1 MSPGPAEPA
10 ISKDDWSP
18 LAPLGHH
25 PSRTWGSSLSST
37 GNQWASVWQAGRC
50 TPPVPVQCQNL
61 DWMVKCD
68 FSLLGPQPQSPC
80 PIVLLNQDLKWVG
93 TEGKW
98 GS

>member
-37 GNQWASVWQAGRC
+37 GNQWASVWQA
-50 TPPVPVQCQNL
+50 
-61 DWMVKCD
+61 K
-68 FSLLGPQPQSPC
+68 
-80 PIVLLNQDLKWVG
+80 G
-93 TEGKW
+93 TTQAHMGKEPACW
-98 GS
+98 